1 MHEHGRLIPLM
12 ELSAA
17 LQCHHRFVAACNPEG
32 AAMLESH
39 RVKAHRLPEGH
50 TSGRS
55 HQTTVLSEYYRCPDL
70 LQDLHQ
76 VQQSLVD
83 TPSAR

>member
-1 MHEHGRLIPLM
+1 MREHARLIPLM
-12 ELSAA
+12 SPTAVLECYH
-17 LQCHHRFVAACNPEG
+17 QFVDACIPEG

-76 VQQSLVD
+76 VRQSLVD
-83 TPSAR
+83 TPSAQ

>member
-1 MHEHGRLIPLM
+1 MREHARLIPLM
-12 ELSAA
+12 SPTAVLECYH
-17 LQCHHRFVAACNPEG
+17 QFVAACIPEG

-50 TSGRS
+50 TSGQFR
-55 HQTTVLSEYYRCPDL
+55 QTAALSEYYRC
-70 LQDLHQ
+70 QDQPQGLHQ